1 MTNAAS
7 LTVTNL
13 RDAPEF
19 DVLAET
25 IRTISK
31 RRELVFIPSPGNW
44 GDALINV
51 GTEQFLAANGFAPRV
66 LKRDEFLAEI
76 DVGAKPFKNAVV
88 LVGGGGG
95 WCENW
100 HSTRNFLEA
109 IGTIVRDIIVLP
121 TTYELSVDHSR
132 RSNVIY
138 FRRDNGGSKAV
149 APHSTFCHDMAFFL
163 DVDRLE
169 PEPHAWRIKAF
180 RGDKE
185 RSPDAHSTEPSVDI
199 SMLGNSYHGVR
210 PFFQI
215 LSRFDV
221 IHTDRLHVA
230 IAGSMLGKRAVL
242 MPGNYAKA
250 RDVWSSSLEPNF
262 ANAKFKEWAD
272 YKPD

>member
-1 MTNAAS
+1 MTNAPP
-7 LTVTNL
+7 TVTNL

-25 IRTISK
+25 ISTLSK

-51 GTEQFLAANGFAPRV
+51 GTEQFLASKGFAPRI
-66 LKRDEFLAEI
+66 LQRDKFLAVI
-76 DVGAKPFKNAVV
+76 DASPKSFENAVV
-88 LVGGGGG
+88 IVGGGGG

-100 HSTRNFLEA
+100 HSTRDFVEA
-109 IGTIVRDIIVLP
+109 IGTHAHNVIVLP
-121 TTYELSVDHSR
+121 TTYELPVRHSR
-132 RSNVIY
+132 RSNVTY
-138 FRRDNGGSKAV
+138 LRRDNGGSKNV
-149 APHSTFCHDMAFFL
+149 APRSMFCHDMAFFL

-169 PEPHAWRIKAF
+169 PEPDAWRIKVF

-185 RSPDAHSTEPSVDI
+185 RSPKAHSTEPSVDI

-262 ANAKFKEWAD
+262 SNAKFKEWAD